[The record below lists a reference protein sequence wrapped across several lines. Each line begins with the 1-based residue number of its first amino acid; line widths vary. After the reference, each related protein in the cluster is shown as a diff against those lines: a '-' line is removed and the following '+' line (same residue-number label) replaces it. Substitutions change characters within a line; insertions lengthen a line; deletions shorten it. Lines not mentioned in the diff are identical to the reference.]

1 MKTGIKNVLAQH
13 PARFSLEQA
22 LRLLSLELEEQGVP
36 RSEIE
41 RHIRIVPWL
50 SLAFPSS
57 EVVALTRESV
67 VGDDEEQGGRP
78 AEMLGNSRE
87 KQPETLAEHYRL
99 ENTQI
104 GLYSTLGP
112 LPTLYTEELLDEAR
126 ADRDVVKAF
135 LDLINNRIAHLFC
148 RAEGHY
154 DYARRLVE
162 QGDADMRHMLYSL
175 MGQAYPELHPARPPR
190 PQAVELLIQTR
201 TADGLARYLASELP
215 WPRIWVEECVPRQA
229 VIPWEQRCRLGEA
242 NTRVGENLVVGE
254 SIADVTGKIRIHL
267 KELPE
272 ARLQFYLYGEPSYV
286 RLCAHVHRYMDEALE
301 FDLVLHPAIAPPV
314 GHTLG
319 AKLRVG
325 CHLAPPGKS
334 PRIPVVV
341 YQKTGGRCQV
351 SGDRGQGTET
361 SWRYSGSQA

>member
-1 MKTGIKNVLAQH
+1 MKIGIRNALAEH
-13 PARFSLEQA
+13 PARFSLAQA
-22 LRLLSLELEEQGVP
+22 LRLLSLELEGQGVP
-36 RSEIE
+36 RGEIE

-50 SLAFPSS
+50 SLAFPAS

-67 VGDDEEQGGRP
+67 VIDGDDEGKQQEYPQ
-78 AEMLGNSRE
+78 E
-87 KQPETLAEHYRL
+87 KQPQVPTEHYRL
-99 ENTQI
+99 ENTQV

-135 LDLINNRIAHLFC
+135 LDLINNRIAHLFY
-148 RAEGHY
+148 RADGHY

-162 QGDADMRHMLYSL
+162 QGDADLQHLLYSL
-175 MGQAYPELHPARPPR
+175 MGQAYPELHPDRPPR

-201 TADGLARYLASELP
+201 TADGLARYLESELS

-229 VIPWEQRCRLGEA
+229 LIPHEQRCRLGLS
-242 NTRVGENLVVGE
+242 NTRIGENLVVGE
-254 SIADVTGKIRIHL
+254 NIADVTGKIRIHL
-267 KELPE
+267 EDLPE
-272 ARLQFYLYGEPSYV
+272 ARLQFYLYGAPSYV

-301 FDLVLHPAIAPPV
+301 FDLVLHPAMTPPV

-334 PRIPVVV
+334 PGIPVLV
-341 YQKTGGRCQV
+341 YQKSEQ
-351 SGDRGQGTET
+351 
-361 SWRYSGSQA
+361 RYSGSQL